1 MEVAQSGLLKSLHLS
16 RSSQDLFGLMNG
28 TGASTADVGNLKP
41 LSKLLTH
48 FLNT

>member
-1 MEVAQSGLLKSLHLS
+1 MEVAQSGLLKSLHL
-16 RSSQDLFGLMNG
+16 SSQDLFGLMNG